1 MHTFVSVHSTHSKGE
16 LVVREV
22 RVIAPLRNKTADA
35 LFAEIDGGHATAA
48 PAATSDAAQ
57 DGDDAAEEEEETDDE
72 EEDAWDGDTD
82 EDAWDGE

>member
-1 MHTFVSVHSTHSKGE
+1 VHTFVSVHSTHSKGE

-48 PAATSDAAQ
+48 PATSDAAQ